1 MAPNT
6 VTNSEQT
13 PGQNVVVMGVG
24 YVGLSL
30 CREAVRAEHNV
41 TGIDINA
48 ERVEAI
54 KNGTPPPDSL
64 TTDELTELLGRGF
77 AVTSDT
83 TALHTADVV
92 VVCVPTPLRAG
103 HPDLT
108 AVENAARTIRDHL
121 RPATLVVLESTTYP
135 GTTQDVVAPILS
147 ESGLDI
153 GTEVALA
160 YSPERIQPGNRDFRL
175 RDTPKIVAG
184 LTPICT
190 ELAANFYRTLV
201 DTVVIAAG
209 LREAEMAK
217 LLENIYLNV
226 NIALVNEM
234 AIVCGELGIDVWE
247 VIRCA
252 STKPHGFQAFSPGPG
267 VGGHCIP
274 VDPVYLTTLART
286 HRTPARLVE
295 TAHEINQRMPHH
307 IVERAYAALGFHG
320 ISPDRARITLVGIT
334 YKPNAADLR
343 ETPAGPIARMLLNR
357 GSEVYYSDR
366 HVEDW
371 TVEGTT
377 IPRADPA
384 IQRYDLGIFLQHHDG
399 TDTTYIAAAC
409 STVLDTRGKL
419 DGPNVVRL

>member
-1 MAPNT
+1 MPPDTATNT
-6 VTNSEQT
+6 EQV

-30 CREAVRAEHNV
+30 CREAVRAKHNV

-64 TTDELTELLGRGF
+64 TADELTELLDRGF
-77 AVTSDT
+77 AVTTDT

-92 VVCVPTPLRAG
+92 AICVPTPLRAAQ
-103 HPDLT
+103 PDLT
-108 AVENAARTIRDHL
+108 AVENAARTVRDHL
-121 RPATLVVLESTTYP
+121 RPATLVVLESTTHP
-135 GTTQDVVAPILS
+135 GTTQDIVAPILS
-147 ESGLDI
+147 ESGLEVGSD
-153 GTEVALA
+153 VALA

-184 LTPICT
+184 LTPACT

-201 DTVVIAAG
+201 DTVVIASG

-226 NIALVNEM
+226 NIALVNEI
-234 AIVCGELGIDVWE
+234 AIVCDELGIDVWE

-252 STKPHGFQAFSPGPG
+252 ATKPHGFQAFTPGPG

-274 VDPVYLTTLART
+274 VDPVYLTTLARA

-307 IVERAYAALGFHG
+307 VIERAHAMLGSYG
-320 ISPDRARITLVGIT
+320 IPPDRARIVLVGIT
-334 YKPNAADLR
+334 YKPDAADLR
-343 ETPAGPIARMLLNR
+343 ETPAGPIARMLLSF
-357 GSEVYYSDR
+357 GSEVYFSDR
-366 HVEDW
+366 HVDSW
-371 TVEGTT
+371 TMEGTA
-377 IPRADPA
+377 IPPADPA
-384 IQRYDLGIFLQHHDG
+384 RQRYDLGIFLQHHDG
-399 TDTTYIAAAC
+399 TDTTHIIAAC
-409 STVLDTRGKL
+409 SRVLDTRGKL